1 MPTAEARLVELG
13 LTLPAP
19 RVPAGADHVPCVR
32 TGNLIF
38 VGGDVSRLSDGTVL
52 KGRLGENMT
61 SAEGYQAARGI
72 VLSVLSTVKSAIG
85 DLERIVRVVR
95 LFGMVNATPDF
106 TEHPQVINGASDLF
120 VEILGERGKHS
131 RAALGVASLLEGAAV
146 SFESVFEVSDP

>member
-1 MPTAEARLVELG
+1 MPTAEARLIELG
-13 LTLPAP
+13 LTLPPA
-19 RVPAGADHVPCVR
+19 RVPAGTDHVPYVR

-38 VGGDVSRLSDGTVL
+38 VGGDVSRRPDGTVL
-52 KGRLGENMT
+52 TGKLGENMT

-120 VEILGERGKHS
+120 VDILGTRGQHS
-131 RAALGVASLLEGAAV
+131 RAAIGVASLLEGAAV
-146 SFESVFEVSDP
+146 SFESVFEVSES

>member
-1 MPTAEARLVELG
+1 
-13 LTLPAP
+13 
-19 RVPAGADHVPCVR
+19 
-32 TGNLIF
+32 
-38 VGGDVSRLSDGTVL
+38 
-52 KGRLGENMT
+52 MT

-131 RAALGVASLLEGAAV
+131 RAAIGVSSLLEGAAV
-146 SFESVFEVSDP
+146 SFESVFEVRDS